1 MKKLTYAMVGG
12 GPGSFIGDA
21 HRKAINLE
29 GKAVLCAGCFSRSF
43 EKSKIAAEEL
53 MIDEERCYENYE
65 IMAEKESKRED
76 KIDFVVIVTPNVSHY
91 EIAKT
96 FLNKGINVVCDKP
109 LCFTSQQAQELMD
122 LAKEKNLLF
131 MVTYTY
137 MGHVT
142 AKHVREYIKAGNI
155 GKIRT
160 VMAEYTSDWLAD
172 ENDFGGKQGQWRCD
186 PEISGETNCLGDI
199 GTHIE
204 NTVAS
209 MTGLKI
215 SKLLAK
221 LDVVVPGRVLDD
233 NDVVMVEYDNGASGV
248 YWCTQV
254 AIGHDNGLKLR
265 IYGDKGSVI
274 WNQEECEKVLVADKD
289 GAWKELHRGN
299 FGIDEKA
306 AKYSRL
312 PSGHP
317 EGYYEAMA
325 NLYLS
330 FVNCVNAKKQGTFTE
345 DMIDFPTVYDGVQG
359 VKFIEACLKS
369 SRNGNV
375 WVDVE

>member
-1 MKKLTYAMVGG
+1 
-12 GPGSFIGDA
+12 
-21 HRKAINLE
+21 
-29 GKAVLCAGCFSRSF
+29 
-43 EKSKIAAEEL
+43 
-53 MIDEERCYENYE
+53 
-65 IMAEKESKRED
+65 
-76 KIDFVVIVTPNVSHY
+76 
-91 EIAKT
+91 
-96 FLNKGINVVCDKP
+96 
-109 LCFTSQQAQELMD
+109 
-122 LAKEKNLLF
+122 

-172 ENDFGGKQGQWRCD
+172 ENEWGGKQGEWRCD
-186 PEISGETNCLGDI
+186 PEISGATNCLGDI

-215 SKLLAK
+215 NKLLAK
-221 LDVVVPGRVLDD
+221 LDIVVPGRVLDD

-274 WNQEECEKVLVADKD
+274 WNQEESEKVLIAGKD
-289 GAWKELHRGN
+289 GAFKEFHRGN
-299 FGIDEKA
+299 PGIEEKA

-325 NLYLS
+325 NLYL
-330 FVNCVNAKKQGTFTE
+330 NYAECLNAKKQGTFTC
-345 DMIDFPTVYDGVQG
+345 DMIDFPTVYDGVEG
-359 VKFIEACLKS
+359 VRFIEACVKS
-369 SRNGNV
+369 SKNGNV
-375 WVDVE
+375 WVEVEKD